1 MIGWGHKF
9 LFFSLAELALFAL
22 LVWPARAQST
32 NVTPSVPAQAQ
43 RDDPGGSAAIY
54 YRIKSGDYLL
64 KILREQ
70 LNINDESQLAQYA
83 GQMSQINPG
92 RQNWDRLQENELI
105 RLPAIAHRQENAAA
119 GSMDPPTPPADVV
132 IAQSPPA
139 SPQRTIELSAAAPA
153 ASSTVAV
160 AQTPQPQTDP
170 AKLLTLDDALL
181 IALAN
186 HPNLSAARARIYAQQ
201 SVVGQQ
207 MAAYFPTLTMTD
219 RYQTGTQSGGS
230 NIAANGSDFFSVQ
243 FSSTMTLYN
252 FGKRE
257 GAVQA
262 ARETLSAQGHNFK
275 TTADAVVLGV
285 KTAYYAYLQAR
296 AIVGV
301 REETVKSR
309 DLLVKQARGFFEV
322 GTRARID
329 VAQAERDYFNALADE
344 ITARNAVQ
352 VAWVTLKNALGL
364 RELSERPLVE
374 EAIVTDIRYSLVE
387 ARELA
392 YKTRPELKS
401 FEAQLKAQDQ
411 NIAVARR
418 GHLPDLNFDG
428 NYARRHVSNET
439 ANGRTIN
446 TFPLQPSWQVQLTL
460 SVPIFDGLRTTN
472 RVDET
477 LHTYSV
483 IKAQEEQQRQQVA
496 LDVEQSYLRLV
507 ELRERIKANEAAA
520 RAARENLDLA
530 RGRYE
535 VGVGSIIEVSN
546 AQVGYADAQTTYVRA
561 LYDYKIADAQFTRAI
576 GL

>member
-1 MIGWGHKF
+1 MIALGLKNQLLSGTA
-9 LFFSLAELALFAL
+9 LGLLLAL
-22 LVWPARAQST
+22 WPIAGQCAAS
-32 NVTPSVPAQAQ
+32 SPAGPV
-43 RDDPGGSAAIY
+43 DNAAVY
-54 YRIKSGDYLL
+54 YRIKAGDNLTS
-64 KILREQ
+64 ILREQ
-70 LNINDESQLAQYA
+70 LSVADERQLARYTARVHQL
-83 GQMSQINPG
+83 N
-92 RQNWDRLQENELI
+92 RERRRWDNLREGELI
-105 RLPAIAHRQENAAA
+105 RLPVIEPRVEK
-119 GSMDPPTPPADVV
+119 SPALVE
-132 IAQSPPA
+132 PR
-139 SPQRTIELSAAAPA
+139 RTIELAAAVPVPGPPTAQKSAPPASSAAVATQSAQAQAAPA
-153 ASSTVAV
+153 N
-160 AQTPQPQTDP
+160 
-170 AKLLTLDDALL
+170 LLTLDDALL

-186 HPNLSAARARIYAQQ
+186 HPNLSAARERIYAQQ
-201 SVVGQQ
+201 AVVGQQ

-243 FSSTMTLYN
+243 FSTAYTLYN

-262 ARETLSAQGHNFK
+262 ARETLNAIGHNFK
-275 TTADAVVLGV
+275 TAADAVVLGV

-296 AIVGV
+296 AIVNV
-301 REETVKSR
+301 REESVKSR
-309 DLLVKQARGFFEV
+309 DLLLKQARGFFEV

-329 VAQAERDYFNALADE
+329 VARAESDYFIALADE

-364 RELSERPLVE
+364 RDLPERPLAE
-374 EAIVTDIRYSLVE
+374 EAIVTDIRYTLND

-411 NIAVARR
+411 NVAVARR
-418 GHLPDLNFDG
+418 GHLPDFTFDG

-446 TFPLQPSWQVQLTL
+446 TFPLKPSWQVQLSL

-472 RVDET
+472 RVEET
-477 LHTYSV
+477 LHNYSV
-483 IKAQEEQQRQQVA
+483 IKAQQEQQRQQVA

-520 RAARENLDLA
+520 RAARENLELA

-535 VGVGSIIEVSN
+535 VGVGSIIEVSD
-546 AQVGYADAQTTYVRA
+546 AQVRYADAQTTYVRA
-561 LYDYKIADAQFTRAI
+561 LYDYKIADAQFSRAI